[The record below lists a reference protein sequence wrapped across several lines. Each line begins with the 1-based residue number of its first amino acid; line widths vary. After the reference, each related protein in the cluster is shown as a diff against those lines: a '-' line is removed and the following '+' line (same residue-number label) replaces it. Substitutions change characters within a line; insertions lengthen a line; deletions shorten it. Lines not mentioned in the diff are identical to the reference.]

1 MALALAAVWSG
12 QAQAEIS
19 LPDFFTDNMI
29 VQRNSHLTLP
39 GTCEP
44 GATVTVTADWPGGNA
59 TAKADSEGRFAA
71 RIPTPEAGGPYTVVV
86 SDGCDVKALQNVLS
100 GEVWLCS
107 GQSNMEF
114 PVKGWGHLIGE
125 DAVAGTSHHPDI
137 RMLQIRKERSA
148 SPQENAAVNM
158 GGWVMANPA
167 NMEISAIAY
176 LFALRLHDELGIP
189 VGVIDSSWGGTM
201 AESWTG
207 FNTLR
212 GIQGFEAEL
221 DALEHT
227 GFTGEGLLETFASLR
242 DSWYSRARSAADPA
256 IPQPSSRKG
265 WSKLAVP
272 SMWEHPELADFDGM
286 VWTRTSF
293 NLPASAASR
302 PLKLH
307 LGAVDDRDE
316 TYLNGV
322 KVGETEGASAQRH
335 YNVPPQAV
343 KAGRNDLAVLIT
355 DFSGPG
361 GLWGDPDAIFAEDAD
376 GNRYPLAGEWQFRK
390 VAPMTDLPPM
400 PYNPDT
406 PNYPTL
412 LYNAMIHPLRVM
424 PVKGV
429 LWYQGCSNIGR
440 ADQYASLFPA
450 LVNDWRTLW
459 RQPDMPFY
467 FVQLSGFQKPVN
479 VQPLSEW
486 AALRHAQTAALA
498 LPNTAMAVTTDLGNP
513 ADIHPAD
520 KHGVADRLARIAL
533 ARDYGKQTEWKAPS
547 YASSRTLGN
556 KIEVTFN
563 APVKATSC
571 AITGFIIG
579 DADGHWAYARAEQ
592 TSPSTILLS
601 SPLIQNPKA
610 ARYNWADYPSG
621 NLVAP
626 SAPLP
631 VPPFATDK

>member
-1 MALALAAVWSG
+1 
-12 QAQAEIS
+12 
-19 LPDFFTDNMI
+19 
-29 VQRNSHLTLP
+29 
-39 GTCEP
+39 
-44 GATVTVTADWPGGNA
+44 
-59 TAKADSEGRFAA
+59 
-71 RIPTPEAGGPYTVVV
+71 
-86 SDGCDVKALQNVLS
+86 
-100 GEVWLCS
+100 
-107 GQSNMEF
+107 
-114 PVKGWGHLIGE
+114 
-125 DAVAGTSHHPDI
+125 
-137 RMLQIRKERSA
+137 
-148 SPQENAAVNM
+148 
-158 GGWVMANPA
+158 
-167 NMEISAIAY
+167 
-176 LFALRLHDELGIP
+176 
-189 VGVIDSSWGGTM
+189 
-201 AESWTG
+201 
-207 FNTLR
+207 
-212 GIQGFEAEL
+212 
-221 DALEHT
+221 
-227 GFTGEGLLETFASLR
+227 
-242 DSWYSRARSAADPA
+242 
-256 IPQPSSRKG
+256 
-265 WSKLAVP
+265 
-272 SMWEHPELADFDGM
+272 
-286 VWTRTSF
+286 
-293 NLPASAASR
+293 
-302 PLKLH
+302 
-307 LGAVDDRDE
+307 
-316 TYLNGV
+316 
-322 KVGETEGASAQRH
+322 
-335 YNVPPQAV
+335 
-343 KAGRNDLAVLIT
+343 
-355 DFSGPG
+355 
-361 GLWGDPDAIFAEDAD
+361 
-376 GNRYPLAGEWQFRK
+376 
-390 VAPMTDLPPM
+390 
-400 PYNPDT
+400 

-467 FVQLSGFQKPVN
+467 FVQLSGYLKPVN
-479 VQPLSEW
+479 VQSLSEW

-498 LPNTAMAVTTDLGNP
+498 LPNTGMAVTTDLGNP

-547 YASSRTLGN
+547 YASSRPLGN

-579 DADGHWAYARAEQ
+579 DADGHWAYAHAEQ